1 MRILE
6 AIARRILRDEIEGY
20 ERQIRTLDVENR
32 KLKGANEIDLS
43 NTTLLPSGLISEIFK
58 HIGDPNEYAAFNGR
72 LYSGNKVFEFS
83 DANGVNWSFY
93 FELVNHVDDYNFE
106 LVIFVY
112 RNKTNKVK
120 MRLKI
125 KALKTVISSHGR
137 ECTTWVWSLKKSGF
151 QIVSDNSFNLIHN
164 FFEIEL

>member
-1 MRILE
+1 MGILD

-20 ERQIRTLDVENR
+20 EEQIRTLDVENR
-32 KLKGANEIDLS
+32 KLKGASEIDLS
-43 NTTLLPSGLISEIFK
+43 DVTLLPSSLISKIFSE
-58 HIGDPNEYAAFNGR
+58 IGDPNEYAALYGR
-72 LYSGNKVFEFS
+72 FVKNKVFEFS